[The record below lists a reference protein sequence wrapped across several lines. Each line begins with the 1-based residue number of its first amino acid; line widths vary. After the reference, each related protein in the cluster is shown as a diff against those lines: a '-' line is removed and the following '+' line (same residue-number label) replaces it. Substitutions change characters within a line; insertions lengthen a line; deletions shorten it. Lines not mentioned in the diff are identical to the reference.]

1 MKQQDEVQVIY
12 LKARASS
19 SSEAWSYIDRF
30 DAEAGPAFD
39 GRDDVSLDWRWWRFS
54 PTAFIT
60 YAASSD
66 EAMSACRAAVDA
78 VLTDLRVDFPCKR
91 FKAGMKRDFNAGKG
105 SMIGFRDFEPVDMYA
120 HVLEKFSDFQT
131 VAFRPDAHHLV
142 QRRLDFDPAADK
154 ARRNAARQ
162 VMTLEHKNIFA
173 LVREHQC
180 GGKPR
185 ERAADHDDIIVI
197 FVEFHAGLPDPHR
210 FAECGSSF
218 LDD

>member
-39 GRDDVSLDWRWWRFS
+39 GRDDVSLDWHWWRFS

-78 VLTDLRVDFPCKR
+78 VLTDLRVDFPGVTVTCQNKDGAPE
-91 FKAGMKRDFNAGKG
+91 KMTRD
-105 SMIGFRDFEPVDMYA
+105 EYW
-120 HVLEKFSDFQT
+120 T
-131 VAFRPDAHHLV
+131 VAYTSPFGLSIEMCCEFMSAIHD
-142 QRRLDFDPAADK
+142 QFCE
-154 ARRNAARQ
+154 RQ
-162 VMTLEHKNIFA
+162 
-173 LVREHQC
+173 
-180 GGKPR
+180 
-185 ERAADHDDIIVI
+185 
-197 FVEFHAGLPDPHR
+197 
-210 FAECGSSF
+210 
-218 LDD
+218 